1 MLSIRACRDIGQQPW
16 RVRRRVDRRA
26 GAAAGVILEIDPR
39 SAMPPYEQLR
49 QQVTALVLGGA
60 LATGDRL
67 PAIRQL
73 ANDLGLAGGTVA
85 RAYRELESDGV
96 VSTHGRHGTVIA
108 GPPREPPPP
117 RRPARRRAQLRGPG
131 VEDGREPR
139 GRAHRGPRRLRGG
152 ADGVAAA
159 RRSGT

>member
-1 MLSIRACRDIGQQPW
+1 M
-16 RVRRRVDRRA
+16 
-26 GAAAGVILEIDPR
+26 ILEIDPR
-39 SAMPPYEQLR
+39 SAIPPYEQLR

-60 LATGDRL
+60 LEAGDRL

-108 GPPREPPPP
+108 GPPREPAPQPD
-117 RRPARRRAQLRGPG
+117 L
-131 VEDGREPR
+131 
-139 GRAHRGPRRLRGG
+139 L
-152 ADGVAAA
+152 AAA
-159 RRSGT
+159 RSYAGQASRSGASLEDALTAVRVAFATERTA